1 MGVTKEILSA
11 GTGPTPTKGA
21 SVTVHCTGYGKNR
34 DLQEKF
40 WSTKDPGQTP
50 FTFNIGLQQ
59 VIKGWDEGVLG
70 MKLGETARLTCTPD
84 YAYGAGGF
92 PAWGYPFHSDIE
104 CLYTYYFCT
113 IQPNSVLIFEVELLK
128 IE

>member
-1 MGVTKEILSA
+1 MGLTKEVLA
-11 GTGPTPTKGA
+11 EGNGPTPTKA
-21 SVTVHCTGYGKNR
+21 RLRPAAEV
-34 DLQEKF
+34 

-50 FTFNIGLQQ
+50 FTFNVGLGQ

-70 MKLGETARLTCTPD
+70 MKLGEQARLTCTPD

-92 PAWGYPFHSDIE
+92 PAWGYPFSPISYMD
-104 CLYTYYFCT
+104 LGFRCT
-113 IQPNSVLIFEVELLK
+113 IQPNSTLIFEIEVLK